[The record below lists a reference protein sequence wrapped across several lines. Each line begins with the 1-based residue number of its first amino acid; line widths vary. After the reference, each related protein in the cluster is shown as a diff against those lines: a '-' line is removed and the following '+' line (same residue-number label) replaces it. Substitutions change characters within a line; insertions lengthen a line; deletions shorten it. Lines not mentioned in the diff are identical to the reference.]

1 MINSQFGISCKIINE
16 YKNIMAS
23 LDYYKKYIFVFKE
36 TEIAEKIIYKLRKN
50 TLIDMEVY
58 KEVVDFS

>member
-1 MINSQFGISCKIINE
+1 MNIRILWQVLIII
-16 YKNIMAS
+16 KNIF
-23 LDYYKKYIFVFKE
+23 FVFKE

>member
-23 LDYYKKYIFVFKE
+23 LDYYKKYIFCF
-36 TEIAEKIIYKLRKN
+36 
-50 TLIDMEVY
+50 
-58 KEVVDFS
+58 